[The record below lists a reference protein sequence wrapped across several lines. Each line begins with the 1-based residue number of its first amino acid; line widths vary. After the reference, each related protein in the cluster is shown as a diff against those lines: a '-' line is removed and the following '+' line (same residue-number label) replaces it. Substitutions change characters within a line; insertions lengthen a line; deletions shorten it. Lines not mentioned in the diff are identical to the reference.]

1 MQPGV
6 LSRMFEPYFT
16 TKKPGKG
23 TGLGLAEVKRF
34 VERSGGM
41 VAAES
46 SENSGT
52 TVRLFFP
59 CT

>member
-1 MQPGV
+1 MSASEAAP
-6 LSRMFEPYFT
+6 
-16 TKKPGKG
+16 TKGTGTKG